1 MKLLGII
8 FLGLILG
15 YVSIVFAEQNPYA
28 VISVSNPEIKV
39 LSSNVFS
46 WSDKSRYVYDDER
59 LGGFPLKDKF
69 QSDIKDKLTA
79 NGYIFSDNENKA
91 SMVVGY
97 VIALES
103 SLNDMDINSLYGINP
118 GYINKDNTKLGND
131 YEKGTIIIDILE
143 ARTQRSIWRG
153 AIQGMAEFGIPDS
166 ERETRLK
173 SAVDTLLSEFIK
185 IYGPGKNK

>member
-8 FLGLILG
+8 LLGLILS
-15 YVSIVFAEQNPYA
+15 YVNDVSAEPNPYA

-39 LSSNVFS
+39 LSSNIFS
-46 WSDKSRYVYDDER
+46 WSDKSRYVYDDDR
-59 LGGFPLKDKF
+59 LGGFPLKEKF
-69 QSDIKDKLTA
+69 QSDIKIKLSS
-79 NGYIFSDNENKA
+79 NGYVFSENKDNA
-91 SMVVGY
+91 SMVIGY

-118 GYINKDNTKLGND
+118 GYINKDKTKQGNE

-143 ARTQRSIWRG
+143 ARTYRSIWRG
-153 AIQGMAEFGIPDS
+153 AIQGMAEFGISDA

-173 SAVDTLLSEFIK
+173 SAVDRLLSEFIK
-185 IYGPGKNK
+185 IYGQGK

>member
-1 MKLLGII
+1 MKVFIAT
-8 FLGLILG
+8 FLCFFICFGFLA
-15 YVSIVFAEQNPYA
+15 SAEQNPYA

-39 LSSNVFS
+39 LSSNIFS

-59 LGGFPLKDKF
+59 LGGFPLKEKF
-69 QSDIKDKLTA
+69 ENDIKTYLA
-79 NGYIFSDNENKA
+79 ENGYVFSKNEDNA

-103 SLNDMDINSLYGINP
+103 SLNDLDINSLYGINP
-118 GYINKDNTKLGND
+118 GYINKDKNKAGNQ
-131 YEKGTIIIDILE
+131 YEKGTIIIDMLE
-143 ARTQRSIWRG
+143 ARTNRHIWRG
-153 AIQGMAEFGIPDS
+153 AIQGMAEFGISDK

-185 IYGPGKNK
+185 IYGRGK

>member
-1 MKLLGII
+1 MKLLGIVL
-8 FLGLILG
+8 LGLILI
-15 YVSIVFAEQNPYA
+15 YINNVSAEQNPYA

-46 WSDKSRYVYDDER
+46 WSDKSRYVYNDER
-59 LGGFPLKDKF
+59 LGGFPLKEKF

-79 NGYIFSDNENKA
+79 NGYFFSDNENKA

-118 GYINKDNTKLGND
+118 GYINKDKAKSGNE

-143 ARTQRSIWRG
+143 ARTSRSIWRG
-153 AIQGMAEFGIPDS
+153 AIQGMAEFGITDA
-166 ERETRLK
+166 ERESRLK
-173 SAVDTLLSEFIK
+173 SAVDRLLGEFIK
-185 IYGPGKNK
+185 IYGQGK

>member
-1 MKLLGII
+1 MLKFIYLLT
-8 FLGLILG
+8 FSLLIAQ
-15 YVSIVFAEQNPYA
+15 FAAAEQSPYA

-39 LSSNVFS
+39 LSSNIFS
-46 WSDKSRYVYDDER
+46 WSDKSRYVYEDER

-69 QSDIKDKLTA
+69 QQDIKNKLTE
-79 NGYIFSDNENKA
+79 NDYVFSDSEDNA
-91 SMVVGY
+91 SMVIGY

-118 GYINKDNTKLGND
+118 GYINKDKSKLGNR

-143 ARTQRSIWRG
+143 ARTLRSIWRG
-153 AIQGMAEFGIPDS
+153 AIQGMAEFGISVKD
-166 ERETRLK
+166 REARLK

-185 IYGPGKNK
+185 IYGKGK